1 MRQLR
6 LVAALTALLAFM
18 PATATARKAHHARKA
33 PSLHVVYEAGP
44 LKHVEP
50 SAAGASAVGS
60 STAWCPG
67 QYRAI
72 GGGWFDGPNEP
83 LIEGVVSFSAPVQEG
98 RGWQVILVNA
108 GEREGSFSAIAV
120 CAKVA

>member
-1 MRQLR
+1 MRHLR
-6 LVAALTALLAFM
+6 SVAVLTVLLAFI
-18 PATATARKAHHARKA
+18 PATAIAQKAHHARD
-33 PSLHVVYEAGP
+33 PSLHVIYEAGP

-67 QYRAI
+67 RYRAI
-72 GGGWFDGPNEP
+72 SGGWFDGPNEP
-83 LIEGVVSFSAPVQEG
+83 LIEGVVTFSAPVQEG
-98 RGWQVILVNA
+98 RGWQVVLVNA
-108 GEREGSFSAIAV
+108 GEREGSFSAVAV